1 MHATRLSFT
10 SAVLAGAL
18 ALTGAAGIIPALAAE
33 ATNGNALLEADVWP
47 ALQKDVFGTKTVQ
60 EDASIV
66 TLEAPVRADD
76 AALVPLTVKIP
87 ASASGR
93 VMKLTLIVD
102 KNPAPVVAEFE
113 YGPAAGEGERVLS
126 TRVRVDMYS
135 NIRAVVETDDG
146 SLYMATKFVKAAGGC
161 SAPALK
167 DTDAALADAGRM
179 IVRALGSVE
188 GAPQLRQG
196 QLMIKHPQYSGL
208 QLNQA
213 TGFYIPARFVRL
225 IDVKRGGDLVFK
237 MTGGISISEDPNF
250 RFTYAGGGD
259 ETLEVTATD
268 TEGKTS
274 ADAAAPRARKAH
286 TFETAKGAI
295 SRRRPLHLR
304 RVDDQKQRSSPS
316 I

>member
-1 MHATRLSFT
+1 MQAKLMTLK
-10 SAVLAGAL
+10 GAL
-18 ALTGAAGIIPALAAE
+18 AAAALALGAVAGGLQAQAAE
-33 ATNGNALLEADVWP
+33 AVNGNALLEADVWP
-47 ALQKDVFGTKTVQ
+47 ALQKDVFGTKVAQ
-60 EDASIV
+60 ENASVV

-76 AALVPLTVKIP
+76 AALVPLTVRIP

-93 VMKLTLIVD
+93 VKKLTLIVD
-102 KNPAPVVAEFE
+102 KNPAPVVAEFA
-113 YGPAAGEGERVLS
+113 YGPAAGDGERVLS

-146 SLYMATKFVKAAGGC
+146 ALHMATKFVKAAGGC

-188 GAPQLRQG
+188 GSPQLRQG

-213 TGFYIPARFVRL
+213 TGFYIPARFVRE
-225 IDVKRGGDLVFK
+225 IEVKRGADVVFK

-250 RFTYAGGGD
+250 RFTYAAGSD
-259 ETLEVTATD
+259 ETLDVTATD
-268 TEGKTS
+268 TEGKVFTGRGG
-274 ADAAAPRARKAH
+274 P
-286 TFETAKGAI
+286 KG
-295 SRRRPLHLR
+295 S
-304 RVDDQKQRSSPS
+304 
-316 I
+316 